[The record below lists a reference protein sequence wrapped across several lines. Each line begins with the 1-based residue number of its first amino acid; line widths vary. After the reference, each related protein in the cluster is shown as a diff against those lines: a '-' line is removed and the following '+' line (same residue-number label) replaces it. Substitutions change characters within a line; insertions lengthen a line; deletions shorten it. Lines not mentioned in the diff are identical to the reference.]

1 MATVKLR
8 NITTGMSK
16 IGALVKVSSTN
27 KAAFEYITDISTLS
41 VIGTIANSVSP
52 GGMAT
57 VNLINEGSA
66 PVTPVNPLEGHI
78 IVSTSPPTSPKVNE
92 IWIDSTQT

>member
-41 VIGTIANSVSP
+41 VIGTVANSVSP
-52 GGMAT
+52 GSMAT
-57 VNLINEGSA
+57 INLINNQEPSRLTISS
-66 PVTPVNPLEGHI
+66 TPPA
-78 IVSTSPPTSPKVNE
+78 TPKDGDL
-92 IWIDSTQT
+92 WIDTSI